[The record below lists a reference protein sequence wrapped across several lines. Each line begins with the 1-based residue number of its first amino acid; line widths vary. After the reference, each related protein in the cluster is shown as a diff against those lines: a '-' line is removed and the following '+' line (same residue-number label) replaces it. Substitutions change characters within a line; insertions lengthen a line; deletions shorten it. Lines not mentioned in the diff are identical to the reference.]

1 MISNLFVFWEVNIDH
16 ELFLLK
22 IQFLNVLNYQ

>member
-16 ELFLLK
+16 ELCLLK
-22 IQFLNVLNYQ
+22 IQFLNVLNYH